1 MKLLEYNGW
10 KLLSNRDAISKQYQ
24 FNNFIDAF
32 GYMTKIA
39 IVAEKMNHHPE
50 WFNVYNKLDVTLTT
64 HDCNGISNLDV
75 KLAIEMDT
83 IYTVDETSVKEQ

>member
-83 IYTVDETSVKEQ
+83 IYTVDVTSVKEQ

>member
-1 MKLLEYNGW
+1 LKLLEYNGW

-83 IYTVDETSVKEQ
+83 IYTVDVTSVKEQ